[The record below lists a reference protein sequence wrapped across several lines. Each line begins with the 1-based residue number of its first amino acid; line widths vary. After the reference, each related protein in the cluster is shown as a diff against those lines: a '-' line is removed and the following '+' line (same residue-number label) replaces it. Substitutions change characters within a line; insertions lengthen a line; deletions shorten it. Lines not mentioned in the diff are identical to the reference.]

1 MQIDPRELK
10 GSAAYSLFISTLV
23 PRPIAWV
30 STLSPAGQPNLAPF
44 SFFMGV
50 TSDPPTLAVAI
61 GRRRGQQ
68 KDTARNLEA
77 RGEFVVNVVTEPTAQ
92 AMVFTSGD
100 FPPEVNEFEAA
111 GLTAL
116 PSIAVAP
123 PRVAESPIHM
133 ECRVERL
140 ITIGRSATTLAI
152 GEVVLFHIADDL
164 WTGSDVDVEQL
175 RPVGRLGRALYTP
188 LGSVWEIPR
197 PVIPGPPAASP
208 GATPPRSPI
217 PGEAPKPAR
226 AEP

>member
-61 GRRRGQQ
+61 GRRRGQL

-77 RGEFVVNVVTEPTAQ
+77 RGEFVVNVVTEATAR
-92 AMVFTSGD
+92 AMVYTSGD

-116 PSIAVAP
+116 PSVQVAP
-123 PRVAESPIHM
+123 PRVAESPIHL
-133 ECRVERL
+133 ECRYH
-140 ITIGRSATTLAI
+140 STLTLPANRRHSTHHVVI
-152 GEVVLFHIADDL
+152 GEVVGIHIRDDVIGADGKIDIKKI
-164 WTGSDVDVEQL
+164 
-175 RPVGRLGRALYTP
+175 RPLARLGYMDYT
-188 LGSVWEIPR
+188 SVTEVFTMAPQGNQAGQI
-197 PVIPGPPAASP
+197 
-208 GATPPRSPI
+208 
-217 PGEAPKPAR
+217 GEAVAKQKAMV
-226 AEP
+226 

>member
-10 GSAAYSLFISTLV
+10 GSAAYSLFISALV

-30 STLSPAGQPNLAPF
+30 STLSPDGQPNLAPF

-61 GRRRGQQ
+61 GRRRGQP

-77 RGEFVVNVVTEPTAQ
+77 RGEFVVNVVTESTAK

-116 PSIAVAP
+116 PSVQVAP
-123 PRVAESPIHM
+123 PRVAESPLHM

-140 ITIGRSATTLAI
+140 ITLGRSATTLAI
-152 GEVVLFHIADDL
+152 GEVVLFHVADDL
-164 WTGSDVDVEQL
+164 WTGYDIEVEKL
-175 RPVGRLGRALYTP
+175 RPLGRLGRALYAP
-188 LGSVWEIPR
+188 MGPILEIPR
-197 PVIPGPPAASP
+197 PTLPELHVPGSLGPGSP
-208 GATPPRSPI
+208 R
-217 PGEAPKPAR
+217 GEGETPKPTK